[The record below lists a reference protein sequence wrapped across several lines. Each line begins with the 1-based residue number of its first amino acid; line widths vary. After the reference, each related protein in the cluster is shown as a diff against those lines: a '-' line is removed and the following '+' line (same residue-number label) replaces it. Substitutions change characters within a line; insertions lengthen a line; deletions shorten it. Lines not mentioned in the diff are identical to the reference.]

1 MTGVVAWLAQSTPA
15 PATTTDYGAAVV
27 RNLVVFLLA
36 MACLYA
42 LGWYVA
48 RRLRGGAASRDPA
61 GIEVVASTPL
71 EPGKRVH
78 LVRFRG
84 REWLVASAPSQC
96 SVIAEVT
103 PEPATKPEPFTMP
116 RSDAGVAPDAPP
128 ARGTPT

>member
-1 MTGVVAWLAQSTPA
+1 MIGHVAWLALSTPA
-15 PATTTDYGAAVV
+15 PAATADYGSAVV
-27 RNLVVFLLA
+27 RNLVVFLVA

-48 RRLRGGAASRDPA
+48 RRLRGDATVRDA
-61 GIEVVASTPL
+61 GGIEVVASTPL

-84 REWLVASAPSQC
+84 REWLVASAPTQC
-96 SVIAEVT
+96 SLIAEVT
-103 PEPATKPEPFTMP
+103 PAPVAKPEPFTMP
-116 RSDAGVAPDAPP
+116 RTDTGAAPDVPP

>member
-15 PATTTDYGAAVV
+15 PATTTDYGSAVV

-116 RSDAGVAPDAPP
+116 RSDAGVAPDAPL